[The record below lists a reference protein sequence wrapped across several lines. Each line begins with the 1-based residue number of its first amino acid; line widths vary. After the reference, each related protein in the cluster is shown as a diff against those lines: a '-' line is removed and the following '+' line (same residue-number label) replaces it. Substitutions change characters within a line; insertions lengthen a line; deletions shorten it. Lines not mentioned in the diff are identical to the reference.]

1 MKYSG
6 ENDNFDFKLTVF
18 HDLYNRAD
26 IPDYIKVKA
35 FPTMLRGLALDF
47 YYANIVNKHLNFDGT
62 CNAITNYFEGP
73 EYKRSILAKWNSTSL
88 RSIINRNAGKSTEE
102 CLQILI
108 LNLRHL

>member
-6 ENDNFDFKLTVF
+6 ENNNFDFKLTVF

-62 CNAITNYFEGP
+62 YNAITNYFKGP
-73 EYKRSILAKWNSTSL
+73 EYKWSVLLK
-88 RSIINRNAGKSTEE
+88 
-102 CLQILI
+102 
-108 LNLRHL
+108 